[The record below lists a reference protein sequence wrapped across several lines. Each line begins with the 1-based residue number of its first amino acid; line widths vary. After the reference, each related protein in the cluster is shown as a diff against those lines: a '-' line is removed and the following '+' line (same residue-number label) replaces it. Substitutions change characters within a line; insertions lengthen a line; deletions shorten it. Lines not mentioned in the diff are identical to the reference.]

1 MTKYFSK
8 YKQYALS
15 IIKTYRKKTITP
27 IPMSDNSL
35 QKLNIEYNKQRFYGP
50 QKYFCYAPFGSLF
63 ISYSGK
69 VAPCYACN
77 INESM
82 QHKSIE
88 DIWNGKVFQ
97 SLRDDFAKGKI
108 PEACSFCRDHFVSE
122 DFGSVLA
129 NKYDHYLMSSKGFPV
144 IAELELSNQCNL
156 ECIMCT
162 GALSS
167 SIRKNREHL
176 PDVIN
181 KIPDDFINQFESILK
196 NLKSLELT
204 GGDPLLIDLYYE
216 LLNRIEI
223 INPKI
228 DVLIT
233 TNANT
238 FTKQTENLLN
248 KNLKLSF
255 NVSIDSL
262 HEETYSQI
270 RCNGSLKTA
279 LKNINHFKKYTQNHN
294 TSLGFLVCPLK
305 QNWKELPDFVAF
317 ANKHQASLSYHI
329 VFKPAEH
336 ALWSFSSIELQEI
349 VSYLKSF
356 QFSGHNFIENINL
369 RSYNSVVHLI
379 ESWLQKA
386 INREKHLVETIQKIE
401 KDIDSA
407 KNNLKGQ
414 LSNTNLFDIIELK
427 ISKTNISYYP
437 NLIFIALA
445 QKNKEELLE
454 GLNTLNDNELL
465 EKLKLYYS
473 EIYSS
478 YFYALE
484 YSDNDKYH
492 NNRLL

>member
-1 MTKYFSK
+1 MNKIFSIL
-8 YKQYALS
+8 KQLALS
-15 IIKTYRKKTITP
+15 TIKIFRKRIIIP
-27 IPMSDNSL
+27 IRMNNDSL
-35 QKLNIEYNKQRFYGP
+35 QKLNIEYNQQRFYGP

-63 ISYSGK
+63 ISYNGK
-69 VAPCYACN
+69 VAPCYACK
-77 INESM
+77 IRESM
-82 QHKSIE
+82 EHKSIE
-88 DIWNGKVFQ
+88 EIWNGPAFQ
-97 SLRDDFAKGKI
+97 SLRNDISNGII
-108 PEACSFCRDHFVSE
+108 PEACSFCRNHFMSK
-122 DFGSVLA
+122 DYGSILA
-129 NKYDHYLMSSKGFPV
+129 NKYDHYLMSTSGMPI

-156 ECIMCT
+156 ECIMCSGT
-162 GALSS
+162 LSS

-176 PDVIN
+176 PAVVN
-181 KIPDDFINQFESILK
+181 KLPDNFLEQFEPILK
-196 NLKSLELT
+196 NLKSIELT
-204 GGDPLLIDLYYE
+204 GGDPLLIKTYYE
-216 LLNRIEI
+216 LLHLAES
-223 INPKI
+223 INPLI

-238 FTKQTENLLN
+238 FTKETEDLLN
-248 KNLKLSF
+248 RKMKLSF
-255 NVSIDSL
+255 NVSVDSL
-262 HEETYSQI
+262 NEDTYSKI

-279 LKNINHFKKYTQNHN
+279 LKNIDRFKEYTQKHN

-305 QNWKELPDFVAF
+305 YNWKELPDFVGF
-317 ANKHQASLSYHI
+317 ANKHGASLSYHV